1 MTKICVIGLG
11 YVGLPL
17 ACLCARKGYEV
28 YGYDVDSNKVDLI
41 NKKVSPIKDQELE
54 DGLKLVDVK
63 ATTDPSVIRACDV
76 VFVCVP
82 TPIKENYMPD
92 LRFVE
97 GAVETI
103 CQNLNK
109 SCSGQLVIIE
119 STIHPGTCEEV
130 IMPIFDKFGLI
141 HNRDFFLAH
150 CPERIDPGNKKW
162 NVENIPRVVGGLS
175 DVAVNKAVE
184 LYKSILDL
192 GVDVMSLSSIK
203 AAEAVK
209 ITENTFRDVNIAFV
223 NELAMS
229 FDKLGIDVTEV
240 IKGASTKPFAFMP
253 HWPSCGVGGHCIPV
267 DPYYL
272 IEHAKSKGFD
282 HSFLSLARN
291 INKKMPEYSVVRLEE
306 ALSSI
311 GKSIDG
317 TKIGV
322 LGLAYKGNVD
332 DTRESP
338 AFEVIELLQAK
349 GAEVFVFDP
358 YLMKESH
365 VGSVEDMLNKVEVL
379 FLVTEHNEFKNF
391 DFSKLNGTNV
401 KVIIDGKNCLDKAV
415 VESYGIIYKGIG
427 R

>member
-1 MTKICVIGLG
+1 MTKVCVIGLG

-41 NKKVSPIKDQELE
+41 NRKVSPIKDDELE
-54 DGLKLVDVK
+54 NSLKLVDVK
-63 ATTDPSVIRACDV
+63 ATTDSSVIGSSDV

-82 TPIKENYMPD
+82 TPIKENHVPD

-97 GAVETI
+97 GAVETV
-103 CQNLNK
+103 CKNLNP
-109 SCSGQLVIIE
+109 GQLVIIE

-130 IMPIFDKFGLI
+130 IMPIFDKFGFK
-141 HNRDFFLAH
+141 HGENFFLAH

-175 DVAVNKAVE
+175 SEATNKAVE
-184 LYKSILDL
+184 LYRNILAS
-192 GVDVMSLSSIK
+192 GVDVMALSSIK

-272 IEHAKSKGFD
+272 IEQAKSKGFD
-282 HSFLSLARN
+282 HSFLSLARS
-291 INKKMPEYSVVRLEE
+291 INKKMPEYSVARLEE
-306 ALSSI
+306 ALLSV
-311 GKSIDG
+311 GKSITG
-317 TKIGV
+317 AKIGV

-338 AFEVIELLQAK
+338 AFEVIELLQNK

-358 YLMKESH
+358 YLLEKSH
-365 VGSVEDMLNKVEVL
+365 VSRVDDMLNKVEVL
-379 FLVTEHNEFKNF
+379 FLVTEHNEFKSF
-391 DFSKLNGTNV
+391 DFSKLNGSSV
-401 KVIIDGKNCLDKAV
+401 KIVIDGKNCLDKNI
-415 VESYGIIYKGIG
+415 VETQGIIYKGIG

>member
-175 DVAVNKAVE
+175 SEATNKAVE
-184 LYKSILDL
+184 LYRNILVS

-358 YLMKESH
+358 YLLKESH

>member
-41 NKKVSPIKDQELE
+41 NKKVSPIKDEELE
-54 DGLKLVDVK
+54 SGLKLVDVK
-63 ATTDPSVIRACDV
+63 ATTDSSVIGFSDV

-82 TPIKENYMPD
+82 TPIKENHMPD

-97 GAVETI
+97 SAIEII

-109 SCSGQLVIIE
+109 SCNGQLVVIE

-130 IMPIFDKFGLI
+130 IMPIFDKFGFK
-141 HNRDFFLAH
+141 HGEDFFLAH

-272 IEHAKSKGFD
+272 IEQAKSKGFD
-282 HSFLSLARN
+282 HSFLSLARS
-291 INKKMPEYSVVRLEE
+291 INKKMPEYSVARLEE
-306 ALSSI
+306 ALKEI
-311 GKSIDG
+311 GKSVDNGVDKDIGREIKG

-338 AFEVIELLQAK
+338 AFEIIELLQAK

-358 YLMKESH
+358 YLMEKSH
-365 VGSVEDMLNKVEVL
+365 VSGVD
-379 FLVTEHNEFKNF
+379 
-391 DFSKLNGTNV
+391 
-401 KVIIDGKNCLDKAV
+401 
-415 VESYGIIYKGIG
+415 
-427 R
+427 

>member
-175 DVAVNKAVE
+175 SEATNKAVE
-184 LYKSILDL
+184 LYRNILVS